1 MNPLDPLPDTA
12 PRAALLPPPLAAPAL
27 VVGARE
33 AVLREADGEVRHLT
47 KPVAAASAREVLA
60 LVCHGPAVFARLGV
74 DAFPVR
80 DVLELFAFVRPAQ
93 FCLPTPKGVA
103 MALGLTEPANIEQ
116 DAQALAQ
123 SAALLLDELED
134 QPGDAAL
141 LSLARLM
148 RRGGWSWSQDIARA
162 LDLGEAQT
170 PAGGLD
176 IWRHLPQWEEA
187 GPESPPGSQPVDP
200 GEARHR
206 LADLLGQA
214 AEARPSQSDYA
225 SAVAAAFQPRE
236 EEGAPNVVLAEA
248 GTGVGKTMGYIA
260 PASLWAERNAG
271 PVWISTFTR
280 NLQRQIDAELD
291 RLYPDRDTKRRKVVI
306 RKGRENYLCLLNFEE
321 AVGRVPVNRES
332 AVPLGLLARWALA
345 SRDGDIAGGDLPAW
359 LADLIGRSRVQRLA
373 DQRGEC
379 IYSGCAHYSRCFVER
394 TVRRARRA
402 DIVVAN
408 HALVMAHAAM
418 NGLDDDSRITRFI
431 FDEGHH
437 VFDAA
442 DSAFAAHLTGQETSD
457 LRRWLLGSEGRRG
470 SRARGLERRVG
481 DLASDDEA
489 CQRPLRDI
497 LTIARFLPTTG
508 WQQRLA
514 DGTALGPAETFLA
527 LVRQQALARAGSSG
541 EVDFGHGLECQPVP
555 LNSGVAQA
563 AQELADMLDSLVRPL
578 VELRAALTAKLDAE
592 ASELDTATRNRIE
605 AVCRSLHHRG
615 ELQARA
621 WRDMLRDLIE
631 PKPAVPAD
639 NDDTPFV
646 DWFALERIEGR
657 EIDVGFYRHWRDPTL
672 PFARAVMAPSH
683 GVVITSASLRD
694 TSEDELRDWRTAED
708 RLGTPHLKRP
718 AVRAAVPSPFD
729 YPTNTRVFIVTD
741 VKREATD
748 QVAAAYR
755 ELFLA
760 SGGGGLGLFTAIRR
774 LRDVQRRIVQPLEQA
789 GIPLYAQHVDG
800 MDTAT
805 LVDIFRAEEDACL
818 LGTDAVRDGVDVPGR
833 SLRLIVF
840 DRVPWPRPDIL
851 HKARKQAFRRAGSS
865 GAEGEAVR
873 GANAYDDML
882 TRFRLKQAFGR
893 LVRRA
898 DDRGVFV
905 LLDQRTPSRL
915 LTAFPPGVEVAR
927 VGLKDA
933 VAGVKEFFA

>member
-1 MNPLDPLPDTA
+1 MTA
-12 PRAALLPPPLAAPAL
+12 LEPSPSTINAVPPLAAPAL

-33 AVLREADGEVRHLT
+33 AVLREANGESRRLT
-47 KPVAAASAREVLA
+47 KPVAAASAREL
-60 LVCHGPAVFARLGV
+60 LPLICHSPAVFARLGIEG
-74 DAFPVR
+74 FPVR
-80 DVLELFAFVRPAQ
+80 DVLELFAFVRPAR
-93 FCLPTPKGVA
+93 FCLPTPRGIA
-103 MALGLTEPANIEQ
+103 AALGLPEPNDLEAATQ
-116 DAQALAQ
+116 SLAH
-123 SAALLLDELED
+123 SAAALLEELED
-134 QPGDAAL
+134 LRSDPAVM
-141 LSLARLM
+141 SLARLM
-148 RRGGWSWSQDIARA
+148 RRGGWSWGEDVARA

-176 IWRHLPQWEEA
+176 IWRSLPQWEEA
-187 GPESPPGSQPVDP
+187 GPESPPGSQPVHP
-200 GEARHR
+200 GESRTR
-206 LADLLGQA
+206 LADLLGSTS
-214 AEARPSQSDYA
+214 EARPSQSDYA
-225 SAVAAAFQPRE
+225 SAVTAAFQPRE

-280 NLQRQIDAELD
+280 NLKRQIDAELD

-332 AVPLGLLARWALA
+332 AIPLGLLARWALA
-345 SRDGDIAGGDLPAW
+345 SRDGDIMGGDLPAW
-359 LADLIGRSRVQRLA
+359 LSDLIGRGRVQRLA

-418 NGLDDDSRITRFI
+418 NGLDDDSRITRFV

-489 CQRPLRDI
+489 CQRPLRDV
-497 LTIARFLPTTG
+497 LTIARQLPTTG

-527 LVRQQALARAGSSG
+527 LVRQQVLARAGGG
-541 EVDFGHGLECQPVP
+541 ETDFGHGLECEPVP
-555 LNSGVAQA
+555 LNPGLAEA
-563 AQELADMLDSLVRPL
+563 ARDLAAMLDSLVRPL

-592 ASELDTATRNRIE
+592 ANELETATRNRIE
-605 AVCRSLHHRG
+605 AVCRALHHRG

-631 PKPAVPAD
+631 PKPAMPAD

-672 PFARAVMAPSH
+672 PFSRAVMAPSH

-694 TSEDELRDWRTAED
+694 TTEDEMRDWRTAED
-708 RLGTPHLKRP
+708 RLGTPHLPRP

-729 YPTNTRVFIVTD
+729 YPANTRVFIVND

-760 SGGGGLGLFTAIRR
+760 AGGGGLGLFTAIRR
-774 LRDVQRRIVQPLEQA
+774 LRDVQRRIAQPLEEA

-851 HKARKQAFRRAGSS
+851 HKARKQSFRRAAGDN
-865 GAEGEAVR
+865 EAVR

-905 LLDQRTPSRL
+905 MLDSRTPSRL
-915 LTAFPPGVEVAR
+915 LGAFPPGVTVQRA
-927 VGLKDA
+927 GLKDT
-933 VAGVKEFFA
+933 VAGVREFLGSPAV

>member
-1 MNPLDPLPDTA
+1 MSTPETSPLPRQA
-12 PRAALLPPPLAAPAL
+12 VPPLRAPAL
-27 VVGARE
+27 AVGARG
-33 AVLREADGEVRHLT
+33 AVLREADGEIRRLA
-47 KPVAAASAREVLA
+47 KPVAAASARELLP
-60 LVCHGPAVFARLGV
+60 LVCHSGAVFARLGV
-74 DAFPVR
+74 EGFPVR
-80 DVLELFAFVRPAQ
+80 DVLELFAFVRPAR
-93 FCLPTPKGVA
+93 FCLPTPRGVA
-103 MALGLTEPANIEQ
+103 AALGLTEPDSLED
-116 DAQALAQ
+116 DAQSLCL

-134 QPGDAAL
+134 LRGDQGVTM
-141 LSLARLM
+141 LARSM
-148 RRGGWSWSQDIARA
+148 RRGGWSWSAEVARA

-176 IWRHLPQWEEA
+176 VWRHLPQWEET

-200 GEARHR
+200 GESRHR
-206 LADLLGQA
+206 LAALLGSG

-225 SAVAAAFQPRE
+225 SAVTAAFQPRQ

-271 PVWISTFTR
+271 PVWISTYTR

-291 RLYPDRDTKRRKVVI
+291 RLFPDRDTKRRKVVI

-332 AVPLGLLARWALA
+332 AVPLGLLARWALS
-345 SRDGDIAGGDLPAW
+345 SRDGDIMGGDLPAW

-481 DLASDDEA
+481 DLAMDDEA
-489 CQRPLRDI
+489 CQRPLRAV
-497 LTIARFLPTTG
+497 LAAARHLPTTG

-514 DGTALGPAETFLA
+514 DGTALGPAEVFLA
-527 LVRQQALARAGSSG
+527 LVRQQVLARAGTSP
-541 EVDFGHGLECQPVP
+541 ETDFGHGLECEPHP
-555 LNSGVAQA
+555 LNPGLAQA
-563 AQELADMLDSLVRPL
+563 AQDLAEMLEGLVRPL
-578 VELRAALTAKLDAE
+578 VELRAALSARLDAE
-592 ASELDTATRNRIE
+592 AGELDTATRNRIE
-605 AVCRSLHHRG
+605 AVCRALHHRG

-621 WRDMLRDLIE
+621 WRDMLRDMIE
-631 PKPAVPAD
+631 PRGAGVAD

-657 EIDVGFYRHWRDPTL
+657 EIDVGCYRHWRDPTL
-672 PFARAVMAPSH
+672 PFARAVMAPAH
-683 GVVITSASLRD
+683 GVVVTSASLRD
-694 TSEDELRDWRTAED
+694 ASDDALRDWRMAED
-708 RLGTPHLKRP
+708 RLGTPHLPRP
-718 AVRAAVPSPFD
+718 AIRAAVPSPFD
-729 YPTNTRVFIVTD
+729 YAANTRVFVVND
-741 VKREATD
+741 LKRESTD

-774 LRDVQRRIVQPLEQA
+774 LKEVQRRIAQKLEEA

-805 LVDIFRAEEDACL
+805 LVDIFRAEQDACL

-851 HKARKQAFRRAGSS
+851 HKARKLAFRRADHAAKG
-865 GAEGEAVR
+865 GDGEAVR
-873 GANAYDDML
+873 GANGYDDMI

-905 LLDQRTPSRL
+905 MLDSRTPSRL
-915 LTAFPPGVEVAR
+915 LTAFPPGVTVAR
-927 VGLKDA
+927 VGLKEA
-933 VAGVKEFFA
+933 VAGVREFFAG

>member
-1 MNPLDPLPDTA
+1 MAETLQPSPGTISAIPS
-12 PRAALLPPPLAAPAL
+12 LAAPAL
-27 VVGARE
+27 VVSARE
-33 AVLREADGEVRHLT
+33 AVLREANGEARHLAR
-47 KPVAAASAREVLA
+47 PVAAASAREVLP

-74 DAFPVR
+74 EGFPVR
-80 DVLELFAFVRPAQ
+80 DLLELFAFVRPAK
-93 FCLPTPKGVA
+93 FCLPTPRGLA
-103 MALGLTEPANIEQ
+103 AALDLPQPSNGEDEAS
-116 DAQALAQ
+116 ALCS
-123 SAALLLDELED
+123 SAAVLLDELAD
-134 QPGDAAL
+134 LRRDPAVLA
-141 LSLARLM
+141 LARLM
-148 RRGGWSWSQDIARA
+148 RRGGWSWSEDISRA

-170 PAGGLD
+170 PSGGLD
-176 IWRHLPQWEEA
+176 IWRNLPQWEES
-187 GPESPPGSQPVDP
+187 GPESPPGTQPVDP

-206 LADLLGQA
+206 LADLLGTNS
-214 AEARPSQSDYA
+214 EARPSQSDYA
-225 SAVAAAFQPRE
+225 SAVAAAFQPRI

-291 RLYPDRDTKRRKVVI
+291 RLYPDADTKRRKVVI

-321 AVGRVPVNRES
+321 AAGRVSVNRES
-332 AVPLGLLARWALA
+332 AIPLGLLARWALA
-345 SRDGDIAGGDLPAW
+345 SRDGDIMGGDLPAW
-359 LADLIGRSRVQRLA
+359 LSDLIGRGRVQRLA

-489 CQRPLRDI
+489 CQRPLRDV
-497 LTIARFLPTTG
+497 LTIARQLPTTF
-508 WQQRLA
+508 WQQRLV
-514 DGTALGPAETFLA
+514 DGTALGPAEVFLA
-527 LVRQQALARAGSSG
+527 LVRQQVLARAGGG
-541 EVDFGHGLECQPVP
+541 ETDFGHGLECEPMP
-555 LNSGVAQA
+555 LNPGLADA
-563 AQELADMLDSLVRPL
+563 ARELANMLETLVRPL

-621 WRDMLRDLIE
+621 WRDMLRDLIA
-631 PKPAVPAD
+631 PKPAIPAD

-657 EIDVGFYRHWRDPTL
+657 EVDVGFYRHWRDPTL
-672 PFARAVMAPSH
+672 PFSRAVMAPSH

-708 RLGTPHLKRP
+708 RLGTPHLPRP
-718 AVRAAVPSPFD
+718 ALRAAVPSPFD
-729 YPTNTRVFIVTD
+729 YPNHTRVFIVTD

-774 LRDVQRRIVQPLEQA
+774 LRDVQRRIAQPLEEA

-805 LVDIFRAEEDACL
+805 LVDIFRAEENSCL

-851 HKARKQAFRRAGSS
+851 HKARKQHFRRAKI
-865 GAEGEAVR
+865 EGEAVR

-898 DDRGVFV
+898 DDHGVFV
-905 LLDQRTPSRL
+905 LLDSRTPTRL
-915 LTAFPPGVEVAR
+915 LTAFPPGVTVER
-927 VGLKDA
+927 VGLAQA
-933 VAGVKEFFA
+933 VGGVREFLKSYDKKR

>member
-1 MNPLDPLPDTA
+1 MTSLDPS
-12 PRAALLPPPLAAPAL
+12 ALATNAVPPLAAPAL

-33 AVLREADGEVRHLT
+33 LL
-47 KPVAAASAREVLA
+47 P
-60 LVCHGPAVFARLGV
+60 LVCHGPAVFARLGI
-74 DAFPVR
+74 DGFAVR
-80 DVLELFAFVRPAQ
+80 DLLELFAFVRPAR
-93 FCLPTPKGVA
+93 FCLPTPRGLA
-103 MALGLTEPANIEQ
+103 AALNLAEPRNGEEEAH
-116 DAQALAQ
+116 ALAH
-123 SAALLLDELED
+123 SAAMLLDELED
-134 QPGDAAL
+134 LRGDPSVMA
-141 LSLARLM
+141 LARLM
-148 RRGGWSWSQDIARA
+148 RRGGWSWSEDIARA

-176 IWRHLPQWEEA
+176 IWRSLPQWEEA

-206 LADLLGQA
+206 LADLLGTQS
-214 AEARPSQSDYA
+214 EARPSQSDYA
-225 SAVAAAFQPRE
+225 SAVTAAFQPRTV
-236 EEGAPNVVLAEA
+236 EGAPNVVLAEA

-332 AVPLGLLARWALA
+332 AIPLGLLARWALA

-359 LADLIGRSRVQRLA
+359 LSDLIGRSRVQRLA

-489 CQRPLRDI
+489 CQRPLRDV
-497 LTIARFLPTTG
+497 LTIARQLPTTG

-527 LVRQQALARAGSSG
+527 LVRQQVLARAGG
-541 EVDFGHGLECQPVP
+541 GDADFGHGLECEPTP
-555 LNSGVAQA
+555 LNPG
-563 AQELADMLDSLVRPL
+563 LADAARDLAAMLDSLVRPL
-578 VELRAALTAKLDAE
+578 VELRAALTAKLDVE

-631 PKPAVPAD
+631 PKPAIAAD

-672 PFARAVMAPSH
+672 PFSRAVMAPSH

-708 RLGTPHLKRP
+708 RLGTPHLPLP

-729 YPTNTRVFIVTD
+729 YPANTRIFIVND
-741 VKREATD
+741 IKREATD

-774 LRDVQRRIVQPLEQA
+774 LRDVQRRIAQPLEEA

-851 HKARKQAFRRAGSS
+851 HKARKQSFRRA
-865 GAEGEAVR
+865 AVEGEAVR

-905 LLDQRTPSRL
+905 MLDSRTPSRL
-915 LTAFPPGVEVAR
+915 LTAFPPGVIVER
-927 VGLKDA
+927 VGLKET
-933 VAGVKEFFA
+933 VAGVKQFFDRTTT